1 MEKKTYLKLLLL
13 LVITF
18 SFTACYQDENDDV
31 YYNTSDMLC
40 SKTWVETFTTSDH
53 YFCTHKLIFAY
64 NGSGQE
70 AFIYNNIDINGK
82 PLSGIVKTESYSFSW
97 DWYNSNHECIV
108 MSYGSNNKLYFDN
121 VWVRN
126 DYLSGKLNGDNVTF
140 MNGAN
145 F

>member
-13 LVITF
+13 LVMTF
-18 SFTACYQDENDDV
+18 SFTACYQDENNDV

-40 SKTWVETFTTSDH
+40 SKTWVETYKTSDH
-53 YFCTHKLIFAY
+53 YFCTHKLAFAY
-64 NGSGQE
+64 NGAGQE
-70 AFIYNNIDINGK
+70 VFIYNNLDINGNQL
-82 PLSGIVKTESYSFSW
+82 PGVVKTETYAFSW

-108 MSYGSNNKLYFDN
+108 MTYSNSILYFDN
-121 VWVRN
+121 AWVRN

-140 MNGAN
+140 INEAN